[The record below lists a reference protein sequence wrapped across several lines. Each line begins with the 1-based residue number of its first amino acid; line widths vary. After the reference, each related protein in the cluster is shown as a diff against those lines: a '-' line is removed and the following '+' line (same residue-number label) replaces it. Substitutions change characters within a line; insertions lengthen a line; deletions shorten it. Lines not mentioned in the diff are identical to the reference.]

1 MSIRTVEVEVI
12 DGIDVNSDVIYNFR
26 DFFLIEMAVL
36 LLIKLRLFVILF
48 ELRILIPSEDIYEHF
63 THMFP
68 TWHQT
73 SVSQHYYFEIYYQ
86 FALQSK
92 SVLSFKL

>member
-36 LLIKLRLFVILF
+36 LLIKLRLFVILL
-48 ELRILIPSEDIYEHF
+48 ELLVDLEF
-63 THMFP
+63 
-68 TWHQT
+68 
-73 SVSQHYYFEIYYQ
+73 
-86 FALQSK
+86 
-92 SVLSFKL
+92 